1 MPVWNKLEKTKGESH
16 LANNVPIKP
25 VNLVYGVD
33 DRPPVFITLI
43 LALQHLMLMS
53 ASLIFPVLVV
63 KATNG
68 SPEEMQGLV
77 SLSMIAGGVGTI
89 LQALKK
95 GPVGSGYLAPEGG
108 SEPFLPAAILA
119 VKTGGYPLMLGMTII
134 AGLFEALLSRMMHR
148 LRTVFPPEVAG
159 VVVFMV
165 GAAIIPVGVNL
176 FFGVDT
182 ASPAMDP
189 ASLIVAVITFAVM
202 VGTSIWG
209 KGNLRQYCLLIGIII
224 GYFFSYLFG
233 LFTPADFARLSS
245 AAMIA
250 FPYMG
255 HVGWSF
261 DMAVLFPFLI
271 AGLCSALKCVG
282 DVTTCQKINDAEW
295 KRPDMNT
302 ISGGML
308 AEATKTVF
316 GGLIG
321 GMAHTTCSA
330 NIGLALATGATSRVI
345 AYFAGGIF
353 ILMAFLPKLSVVF
366 SIMPKPVMGAT
377 VIFCVTFMLLS
388 GIQIFTSRMID
399 TRKTILIGS
408 ALIFGMSVDMLPVLY
423 GSVHPILQPVVNS
436 SLTLATVTVLI
447 LNLIFRLGIA
457 RKEKLEVLP
466 GESNYKKIIDFM
478 ERQGG
483 LWGAR
488 REVVYRAASAMNEFM
503 ESVVTLELTAEKV
516 VMEVSFDEFNLDVN
530 IHYQG
535 ELMEFPTAR
544 PTEEELLHDEK
555 AFIKLSG
562 FLMRNYADRIKADSN
577 KGACYIQFHFD
588 H

>member
-1 MPVWNKLEKTKGESH
+1 VWNKLKKTKGERH
-16 LANNVPIKP
+16 LANNAPIKP

-33 DRPPVFITLI
+33 DRPPILITLI
-43 LALQHLMLMS
+43 LALQHVMQMS

-63 KATNG
+63 KAVNG
-68 SPEEMQGLV
+68 SQAEMQSLV
-77 SLSMIAGGVGTI
+77 SLSMIAGGAGTI

-119 VKTGGYPLMLGMTII
+119 LKTGGYPLLFGMTIV
-134 AGLFEALLSRMMHR
+134 AGLFEALLSRIMHR
-148 LRTVFPPEVAG
+148 LRPVFPPEVAG

-165 GAAIIPVGVNL
+165 GVAIIPIDVSL
-176 FFGVDT
+176 FFG
-182 ASPAMDP
+182 ADP
-189 ASLIVAVITFAVM
+189 ASSTMDTSSFIVAVITFAAM

-209 KGNLRQYCLLIGIII
+209 KGSLRQYCMLIGIII
-224 GYFFSYLFG
+224 GYFCSYIFG
-233 LFTPADFARLSS
+233 LFTPADFEQLSS
-245 AAMIA
+245 AAIIA
-250 FPYMG
+250 LPYMG

-261 DMAVLFPFLI
+261 DMALLVPFLI
-271 AGLCSALKCVG
+271 AGLCAALKCVG
-282 DVTTCQKINDAEW
+282 DITTCQKINDAEW

-321 GMAHTTCSA
+321 GMAHTTCSS
-330 NIGLALATGATSRVI
+330 NIGLSLATGATSRVI
-345 AYFAGGIF
+345 AYVAGGIY
-353 ILMAFLPKLSVVF
+353 ILLAFLPQLSVVF

-377 VIFCVTFMLLS
+377 GMFCVTFMLLS

-408 ALIFGMSVDMLPVLY
+408 AIILGMSVDMLPGFY
-423 GSVHPILQPVVNS
+423 SNVHPILQPVVNS
-436 SLTLATVTVLI
+436 SLTLATVTVLL

-457 RKEKLEVLP
+457 KREKLEILP
-466 GESNYKKIIDFM
+466 GESNYKKIVDFM
-478 ERQGG
+478 EIQGG

-516 VMEVSFDEFNLDVN
+516 LMEVSFDEFNLDVN

-535 ELMEFPTAR
+535 ALMEFPASR

-562 FLMRNYADRIKADSN
+562 FLMRNYADRIKTDIN
-577 KGACYIQFHFD
+577 KGTCHIHFHFE